1 MTINDRKMFRQKL
14 NPGGA
19 LVPLTMNAARQGIPK
34 LKLLKN
40 ALIPFA
46 IDQYTDIFGGED
58 LSTQEPASTSNPND
72 NSFSRKR
79 KFK

>member
-46 IDQYTDIFGGED
+46 IDQYTDIFGGENY
-58 LSTQEPASTSNPND
+58 LHKNQLLQAILMITQQQH
-72 NSFSRKR
+72 
-79 KFK
+79 